1 MTMRDLG
8 WDDGWQ
14 SAFDALDARGDHG
27 FLPGRVVG
35 EHRTHYQVK
44 TDFGEFASELTGR
57 FRATAAQRSD
67 LPGVGDYVA
76 LRPSAE
82 DGPAMIEA
90 VLPRRTELIRKAS
103 SEERPQLLAANVNV
117 FLIVTGLDG
126 DYNLQRLERYVALV
140 QTSGAKAVI
149 VVNKADL
156 SAGQGS
162 QGSNQGANLAATLAE
177 IEGAR
182 LGVDVH
188 AISAKSDASALE
200 PYFDGNQTIALIG
213 SSGVGKS
220 TLTNRLLGIDVQ
232 LTQAVR
238 AHDSRG
244 RHTTT
249 HRELF
254 VRTGGGMIIDTPGMR
269 GLEVWDEEKAEEP
282 DFSDIEALAAD
293 CKFRDCK
300 HTKEPGCAVRRAIDD
315 GRLDVAHLAKFA
327 APVRS
332 GAPSH
337 AAPRRRR

>member
-1 MTMRDLG
+1 MIMLALG

-14 SAFDALDARGDHG
+14 ASFHALDPYG

-44 TDFGEFASELTGR
+44 TDVSEFSAELTGR
-57 FRATAAQRSD
+57 FRSAAAVRSD
-67 LPGVGDYVA
+67 LPGVGDFVA
-76 LRPSAE
+76 LRPSDG
-82 DGPAMIEA
+82 DGPAIIEA

-103 SEERPQLLAANVNV
+103 SEERPQLLAANVDV

-140 QTSGAKAVI
+140 LTGGAKPVI
-149 VVNKADL
+149 VVNKVDL
-156 SAGQGS
+156 GGDVDK
-162 QGSNQGANLAATLAE
+162 TLDE
-177 IEGAR
+177 IRGTIV
-182 LGVDVH
+182 GVDVH
-188 AISAKSDASALE
+188 AISAKSDAHALE
-200 PYFDGNQTIALIG
+200 PYFEGNKTIALIG

-220 TLTNRLLGIDVQ
+220 TLTNRLLGTDVQ
-232 LTQAVR
+232 LTQSVR

-254 VRTGGGMIIDTPGMR
+254 LRARGGMIIDTPGMR
-269 GLEVWDEEKAEEP
+269 GLEVWDEEKAAEP

-300 HTKEPGCAVRRAIDD
+300 HVKEPGCAVRRALDE
-315 GRLDVAHLAKFA
+315 GRLDADHLAKFLGKF
-327 APVRS
+327 PVKS
-332 GAPSH
+332 GSSPTH
-337 AAPRRRR
+337 AVSRRRR

>member
-1 MTMRDLG
+1 MAIRDLG

-14 SAFDALDARGDHG
+14 SAFDALGDHG

-44 TDFGEFASELTGR
+44 TDFGEYSSELTGR
-57 FRATAAQRSD
+57 FRATAALRSD
-67 LPGVGDYVA
+67 LPGVGDFVA
-76 LRPSAE
+76 LRPSDS

-103 SEERPQLLAANVNV
+103 SEERPQLLAANVDV

-126 DYNLQRLERYVALV
+126 DYNLQRLERYVVLV
-140 QTSGAKAVI
+140 QTSGAQAVI

-156 SAGQGS
+156 SGS
-162 QGSNQGANLAATLAE
+162 LNGNQGTALAATLAE
-177 IEGAR
+177 IDGAR
-182 LGVDVH
+182 LGVEVH
-188 AISAKSDASALE
+188 AISAKSDASVLE
-200 PYFDGNQTIALIG
+200 RYFDGNRTIGLIG

-220 TLTNRLLGIDVQ
+220 TLTNRLLGSDVQ

-254 VRTGGGMIIDTPGMR
+254 SRAGGGMIIDTPGMR
-269 GLEVWDEEKAEEP
+269 GLEVWDEEKAAEP
-282 DFSDIEALAAD
+282 DFTDIEALAAE

-300 HTKEPGCAVRRAIDD
+300 HTKEPGCAVRRAVDD
-315 GRLDVAHLAKFA
+315 GRLDAGHLAKFA
-327 APVRS
+327 AQARI
-332 GAPSH
+332 GAPTH